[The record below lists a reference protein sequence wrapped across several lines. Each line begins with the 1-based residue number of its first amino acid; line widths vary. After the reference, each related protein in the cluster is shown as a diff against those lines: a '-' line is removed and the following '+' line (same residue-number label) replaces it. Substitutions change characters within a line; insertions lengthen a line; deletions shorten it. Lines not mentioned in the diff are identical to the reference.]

1 MTDRVQLFL
10 MFLLSAESFSRSS
23 LGDAKIYPLIK
34 TWWCSFMINLF
45 LTMFPLWFF
54 RLGIIMSLALDASMQ
69 IYSGDIMENRCSYRP
84 LYEPLSGILSKTV
97 KSEIILVLLSAVLFS
112 LTPFTGRTSSTEPQR
127 LVSLG
132 SLLDDQHWHHVA
144 VERRG
149 SHLNLTVDKHTER
162 VQIPADFS
170 HWSIEQVF
178 SNTERVK
185 FSFYLLCKQKCRR

>member
-34 TWWCSFMINLF
+34 TWWCSSMINLF
-45 LTMFPLWFF
+45 LTIFPLWFF

-69 IYSGDIMENRCSYRP
+69 IYSGDIMENRGSYRP

-112 LTPFTGRTSSTEPQR
+112 LALLQAGLHPLNPSALFPLAACWMISTG
-127 LVSLG
+127 
-132 SLLDDQHWHHVA
+132 
-144 VERRG
+144 
-149 SHLNLTVDKHTER
+149 
-162 VQIPADFS
+162 IM
-170 HWSIEQVF
+170 
-178 SNTERVK
+178 
-185 FSFYLLCKQKCRR
+185 